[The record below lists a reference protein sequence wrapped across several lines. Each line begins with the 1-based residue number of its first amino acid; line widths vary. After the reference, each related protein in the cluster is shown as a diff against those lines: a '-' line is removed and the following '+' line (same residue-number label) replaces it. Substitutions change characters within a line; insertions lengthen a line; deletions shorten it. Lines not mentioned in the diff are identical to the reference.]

1 MAETGDQ
8 GNTEDSNEVVVD
20 LPSRAFRQP
29 SAQSVPLSTRLAH
42 DIPKP
47 KDWQALQRGCV
58 ILFRD
63 ELNDPNTVEYG
74 RGGQDQGGID
84 VIGRRNGDPNQYV
97 GACHINQASGFSP

>member
-1 MAETGDQ
+1 MAGTGDQ
-8 GNTEDSNEVVVD
+8 GKSGNSNEVVVD

-29 SAQSVPLSTRLAH
+29 SDESVPLSTRPAH
-42 DIPKP
+42 EIPKP

-74 RGGQDQGGID
+74 RGGQDQGGTD
-84 VIGRRNGDPNQYV
+84 VIGRRNGDSKHYAGV
-97 GACHINQASGFSP
+97 